1 VGHKHSGHSNVRLPT
16 WLLFT
21 FLIVAAFAPAAGRWR
36 GWWFI
41 YYGALFAC
49 WVWMSVVAARR
60 AAREDRKRQRKIAR
74 LLRQHRNA
82 QKIALDQANARGVP
96 RALPLV
102 RRFIAAADRSDAYDE
117 IRKLTGGGDDV
128 VVITDRREEDRRHRV
143 DGYVVERRHTERRR
157 QDIRSFLLTRGWA
170 EVKPVITKK
179 DEEATF

>member
-1 VGHKHSGHSNVRLPT
+1 VRLPT

-41 YYGALFAC
+41 YYGALFVC

-82 QKIALDQANARGVP
+82 QKIALDEANVRGVP
-96 RALPLV
+96 RALPIV
-102 RRFIAAADRSDAYDE
+102 RRRFIAAADRSDTDDE
-117 IRKLTGGGDDV
+117 IRKLTGGGDDAI
-128 VVITDRREEDRRHRV
+128 VITDRRKEDRRHRI
-143 DGYVVERRHTERRR
+143 DGYVMERRHSERRR
-157 QDIRSFLLTRGWA
+157 QDIRSLLLTRGWA
-170 EVKPVITKK
+170 EVKPVITN